1 MLAVALL
8 LVAADPQPPPA
19 DAPPP
24 PATEPQA
31 PAAQPSPKGLE
42 ARVRAL
48 CDQVAIPLKR
58 LPGDYREQHF
68 AVVPFDEAGPEVKDR
83 HLGAVVGDIVVTD
96 LARDHHLQLVER
108 AALAKILDEQA
119 LGQSGAIDEKQ
130 SVQLGK
136 IAGARALVLG
146 QISDAGDSFRVAVR
160 AVDVE
165 TGSVI
170 DGSAHDVALP
180 KDELIAFSA
189 NAVVLKS
196 KSGAMFRSIL
206 APGWGQAYNGDGAKA
221 VVFGVAG
228 YGGLLTTAALGVGG
242 ILEQTHY
249 SDTSYF
255 DKLAAS
261 SPDKASTEA
270 VDTRNTFTALYTSTA
285 IAGGLTALAWS
296 IGALDAYLSGTDV
309 ENLDAALARN

>member
-8 LVAADPQPPPA
+8 LVTADPQPAAPPA
-19 DAPPP
+19 V
-24 PATEPQA
+24 A
-31 PAAQPSPKGLE
+31 PAAAEPATPHAQQPQGLE
-42 ARVRAL
+42 ARIRAL

-58 LPGDYREQHF
+58 LPGDYREQRF

-83 HLGAVVGDIVVTD
+83 HLGAVVGDLVVTN

-108 AALAKILDEQA
+108 TALAKILDEQA

-130 SVQLGK
+130 SAAIGK
-136 IAGARALVLG
+136 IAGARALILG
-146 QISDAGDSFRVAVR
+146 QISDAGDSLRVAVR

-165 TGSVI
+165 TGGVI
-170 DGSAHDVALP
+170 DGSAHDIALP

-189 NAVVLKS
+189 NAVVLRS

-255 DKLAAS
+255 DKLATASPEKAS
-261 SPDKASTEA
+261 SEA
-270 VDTRNTFTALYTSTA
+270 VDTRNTYTALYASTA